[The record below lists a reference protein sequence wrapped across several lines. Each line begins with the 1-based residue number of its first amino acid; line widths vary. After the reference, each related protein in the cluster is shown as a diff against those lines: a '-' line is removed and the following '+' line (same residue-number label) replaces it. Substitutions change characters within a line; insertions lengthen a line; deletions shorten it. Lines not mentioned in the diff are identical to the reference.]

1 MKTTILREQLQQY
14 GIQTL
19 SNEELLTL
27 IFCTESST
35 GRIDVLRQVQKL
47 LANCGD
53 LQGILSAEFGEI
65 CLSHGFGEKKA
76 AQLQAVLELA
86 RRLAGQTPPKKY
98 QIRSV
103 DDAAS
108 LVRMEMMY
116 LDHEQL
122 RVLVLDTK
130 NQVLANLCLYQG
142 TINSSVLRA
151 AEIFRPAIA
160 RKAANIIV
168 CHNHPSGDATPSP
181 EDLEVTKQLVEAGK
195 VLDIEVL
202 DHIIIGNPRYVSLKE
217 HMRW

>member
-86 RRLAGQTPPKKY
+86 RRLAGQAPPKKY
-98 QIRSV
+98 QICSV

-160 RKAANIIV
+160 RKAAHIIV
-168 CHNHPSGDATPSP
+168 CHNHPSGDATPSS

-217 HMRW
+217 YMRW